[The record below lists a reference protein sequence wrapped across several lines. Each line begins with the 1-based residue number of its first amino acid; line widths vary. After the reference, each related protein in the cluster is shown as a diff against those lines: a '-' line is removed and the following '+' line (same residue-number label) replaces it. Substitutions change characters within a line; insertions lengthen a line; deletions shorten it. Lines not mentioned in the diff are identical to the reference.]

1 MLKENSMKILY
12 ITILFILFSSM
23 SIAHADNELTQTDLN
38 QAASQSYKSSDFML
52 NKAYSQLMRALD
64 KERQNKLKIS
74 QRAWIKFRD
83 LEAELISSAYAGGS
97 ISPLIQARALTELTN
112 QRTSQLTK
120 LYLIEI
126 TP

>member
-1 MLKENSMKILY
+1 MK
-12 ITILFILFSSM
+12 FIHFAIWFLVFSSL
-23 SIAHADNELTQTDLN
+23 SIAHAGDDLTQLQLN

-52 NKAYSQLMRALD
+52 NKAYSQLMGALN
-64 KERQNKLKIS
+64 KERQNKLKIA

-83 LEAELISSAYAGGS
+83 FEAELISSAYAGGS
-97 ISPLIQARALTELTN
+97 ISPLIHARALTELTD